1 MQVVKLALEYIKYRW
16 KAKLRHGIHS
26 PFVYELSDQCLSISI
41 SKEDQKCLDVL
52 FSKLKDDKRTIEIND
67 FGAGSK
73 RLSSQRKISKILST
87 SSSKGKYGKLLYQ
100 LSKHYCPERTL
111 ELGTSL
117 GAGTHYLCLG
127 FPEGEITTIE
137 ACSNTRA
144 IALENLP
151 AKIESIE
158 STFSEYLPQISKS
171 FDLVFIDG
179 HHDGDA
185 LLKYLE
191 DADRFTHD
199 DTIFVLDDIRW
210 SDSMKEAW
218 NKVVSNPKYNVTLDF
233 FRVGIVIKRP
243 QQEKEHFSL
252 RM

>member
-1 MQVVKLALEYIKYRW
+1 MKLLLEYIKYRW

-26 PFVYELSDQCLSISI
+26 PFVYDLSDNCLSISI
-41 SKEDQKCLDVL
+41 SKEDQQSLNAF
-52 FSKLKDDKRTIEIND
+52 FSKLSSDNRTIDIQD

-73 RLSSQRKISKILST
+73 RLSSHRKVSKILSN

-100 LSKHYCPERTL
+100 ISKHYRPERTL

-117 GAGTHYLCLG
+117 GVGTHYLHLG
-127 FPEGEITTIE
+127 FPEGKITTIE
-137 ACSNTRA
+137 ACPNTRS

-151 AKIESIE
+151 TGINSIQ
-158 STFSEYLPQISKS
+158 STFSNYLPQIAKS

-191 DADRFTHD
+191 ESDQFTHD
-199 DTIFVLDDIRW
+199 DTIFILDDIRW
-210 SDSMKEAW
+210 SASMKAAW
-218 NKVVSNPKYNVTLDF
+218 NKIIDNPKYNVTLDF
-233 FRVGIVIKRP
+233 FRVGIIVKRP
-243 QQEKEHFSL
+243 TQEKEHFSL